1 MKKLVVFFLMAISP
15 SLFAEEIVL
24 RNLYIYIPVED
35 EVEEWR
41 NDDNDRFE
49 ITYNE
54 VYADLSDK
62 VLTIEFREAVSYALV
77 NVVNQITGDA
87 IVEESYTT
95 PFVITIPLTT
105 ALPGEYMLE
114 IYTGE
119 DAYGAKFEL
128 N

>member
-1 MKKLVVFFLMAISP
+1 MKKLLLFCLMAIST

-24 RNLYIYIPVED
+24 RNLYIYIPVDD

-41 NDDNDRFE
+41 SDGNNFFE

-54 VYADLSDK
+54 VYADLSDR
-62 VLTIEFREAVSYALV
+62 VLTIEFREAVSCALV
-77 NVVNQITGDA
+77 NVVDQTTGDA

-95 PFVITIPLTT
+95 PFVISIPLTT
-105 ALPGEYMLE
+105 AFPGEYMLE

-119 DAYGAKFEL
+119 NAYGGKFEL
-128 N
+128 E

>member
-1 MKKLVVFFLMAISP
+1 MAISP

-24 RNLYIYIPVED
+24 RNLYIYIPIDD

-41 NDDNDRFE
+41 NDDDNRFE
-49 ITYNE
+49 ITYNN
-54 VYADLSDK
+54 VYADLSDR

-77 NVVNQITGDA
+77 NVVDQTTGEA

-119 DAYGAKFEL
+119 DAYGAKFDL

>member
-24 RNLYIYIPVED
+24 RNLYIYIPIED
-35 EVEEWR
+35 EVRWK
-41 NDDNDRFE
+41 DDDGNRLE
-49 ITYNE
+49 MLYNM
-54 VYADLSDK
+54 VYADLSDR
-62 VLTIEFREAVSYALV
+62 VLTIEFREAVSYAWV
-77 NVVNQITGDA
+77 NVVDQTTGEA

>member
-1 MKKLVVFFLMAISP
+1 MKKLLLFCLMVIST

-24 RNLYIYIPVED
+24 RNLYIYIPIDD
-35 EVEEWR
+35 EVIWS
-41 NDDNDRFE
+41 DDDGNRLE
-49 ITYNE
+49 ILYNE
-54 VYADLSDK
+54 VYADLSDR

-77 NVVNQITGDA
+77 NVVDQTTGEA

-105 ALPGEYMLE
+105 ALPSEYMLE

-128 N
+128 E

>member
-1 MKKLVVFFLMAISP
+1 MKKLLIFFLMAISP

-24 RNLYIYIPVED
+24 RNLYIYIPVDD
-35 EVEEWR
+35 EVIWK
-41 NDDNDRFE
+41 DNEDNLLE
-49 ITYNE
+49 ILCNM
-54 VYADLSDK
+54 VYADLSDR

-77 NVVNQITGDA
+77 NVVDQITGEA

-114 IYTGE
+114 IYTRE
-119 DAYGAKFEL
+119 NAYGAKIEL
-128 N
+128 E

>member
-1 MKKLVVFFLMAISP
+1 MKKLLLFCLMAIST

-24 RNLYIYIPVED
+24 RNLYVYIPIDD

-49 ITYNE
+49 ITYNKI
-54 VYADLSDK
+54 YADLSDR

-77 NVVNQITGDA
+77 NVVDQITGEA

-95 PFVITIPLTT
+95 PFVISIPLTT

-128 N
+128 E

>member
-1 MKKLVVFFLMAISP
+1 MKKLLIFFLMAISP

-35 EVEEWR
+35 EVIWK
-41 NDDNDRFE
+41 DNEDNRLE
-49 ITYNE
+49 ILCNM
-54 VYADLSDK
+54 VYADLSDR

-77 NVVNQITGDA
+77 NVVDQTTGEA

-95 PFVITIPLTT
+95 PYVITIPLTT

-128 N
+128 E

>member
-1 MKKLVVFFLMAISP
+1 MKKLLIFCLMAISP

-24 RNLYIYIPVED
+24 RNLYIYIPIDD

-41 NDDNDRFE
+41 NDDDNRFE
-49 ITYNE
+49 ITYNN
-54 VYADLSDK
+54 VYADLSDR

-77 NVVNQITGDA
+77 NVVDQTTGEA

-119 DAYGAKFEL
+119 DAYGAKFDL

>member
-1 MKKLVVFFLMAISP
+1 MKKLVVFFLLAIST
-15 SLFAEEIVL
+15 SLFAEELVL
-24 RNLYIYIPVED
+24 RNLYIHIPVED
-35 EVEEWR
+35 EELDWENGR
-41 NDDNDRFE
+41 NNYLE
-49 ITYNE
+49 IIYDK
-54 VYADLSDK
+54 VYVDLSDR

-77 NVVNQITGDA
+77 NVVDQITGEA

-128 N
+128 E

>member
-1 MKKLVVFFLMAISP
+1 MKKLVVFFLLAIST
-15 SLFAEEIVL
+15 SLFAEELVL
-24 RNLYIYIPVED
+24 RNLYIHIPVED
-35 EVEEWR
+35 EELDWENGR
-41 NDDNDRFE
+41 NNYLE
-49 ITYNE
+49 IIYDK
-54 VYADLSDK
+54 VYVDLSDR
-62 VLTIEFREAVSYALV
+62 VLTIEFREAVSCALV
-77 NVVNQITGDA
+77 NVVDQITGEA

>member
-1 MKKLVVFFLMAISP
+1 MKKLLLFCLMVIST

-24 RNLYIYIPVED
+24 RNLYIYIPIDD

-41 NDDNDRFE
+41 NDDNDCFE
-49 ITYNE
+49 ITYNKI
-54 VYADLSDK
+54 YADLSDR

-77 NVVNQITGDA
+77 NVVDQTTGEA

-105 ALPGEYMLE
+105 ALPSEYMLE

-128 N
+128 E

>member
-1 MKKLVVFFLMAISP
+1 MKKLLLFCLMVIST

-24 RNLYIYIPVED
+24 RNLYIYIPIDD
-35 EVEEWR
+35 EVIWS
-41 NDDNDRFE
+41 DDDGNRLE
-49 ITYNE
+49 ILYNE
-54 VYADLSDK
+54 VYADLSDR
-62 VLTIEFREAVSYALV
+62 VLTIEFREAVNYALV
-77 NVVNQITGDA
+77 NVVDQITGDA

-95 PFVITIPLTT
+95 PYVITIPLTT

-128 N
+128 E

>member
-24 RNLYIYIPVED
+24 RNLYIYIPIDD

-41 NDDNDRFE
+41 NDDNNRFE
-49 ITYNE
+49 ITYNN
-54 VYADLSDK
+54 VYADLSDR

-77 NVVNQITGDA
+77 NVVDQITGEA

-128 N
+128 E